1 VKRYHYQ
8 SGLLVSFLFLLASCS
23 SLTLNAKDRSPATE
37 QSTVGLLWLLAT
49 FHTIE
54 KSRRVPGWQLEDPAL
69 LKIIKDNPTRL
80 WHHHPG
86 KKLIS
91 LEDWR
96 EQNCLILSKK
106 IPLIQWFGY

>member
-1 VKRYHYQ
+1 MKRYHYQ

-69 LKIIKDNPTRL
+69 LKIIKDNPARR
-80 WHHHPG
+80 WNHYQSH
-86 KKLIS
+86 KNIIK

-96 EQNCLILSKK
+96 T
-106 IPLIQWFGY
+106 